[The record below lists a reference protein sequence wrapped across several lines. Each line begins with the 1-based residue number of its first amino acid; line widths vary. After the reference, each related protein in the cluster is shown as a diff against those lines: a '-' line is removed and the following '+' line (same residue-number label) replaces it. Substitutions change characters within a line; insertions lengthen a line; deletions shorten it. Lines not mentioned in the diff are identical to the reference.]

1 MNRLSLNYFDIMVL
15 DCLYK
20 MNGERSGSAVF
31 HLFKGKRSSQTI
43 QDAGLFQTAKYFGI
57 APQCSRRDIS
67 ASLTKLEQHS
77 YLESLFETD
86 TYKAT
91 ASGTAALS
99 RALTE
104 RPWPAHCHGAYYQ
117 QAARVLWKRLSL
129 LVQVLS
135 HKLQG
140 SRQYIPVTKDYKT
153 LHWVKRFLFRHTD
166 HIEMANS
173 LFAMLEAHLQKLDDK
188 AAQIFVYSL
197 TSHHRIGYTSRQLA
211 DALKEDEWY
220 VYIMF
225 WASVHYFIYSL
236 PACEHSLLKDLLS
249 DVHLENA
256 LTEST
261 RKTWQMVKQGIPIQR
276 IAEIRKLKT
285 ATIEDHIVEISLHE
299 PAFVI
304 DDYVTVEDQIKITE
318 FSKRMQT
325 NKIKQIRD
333 GLEQQFS
340 YFQIRLALT
349 KQVQQYD

>member
-1 MNRLSLNYFDIMVL
+1 MSLNYFDIMVL
-15 DCLYK
+15 DCLCK
-20 MNGERSGSAVF
+20 INGERSGSAVF

-43 QDAGLFQTAKYFGI
+43 QDAGLFQTAKYFGM
-57 APQCSRRDIS
+57 AQQCSRSDIS

-77 YLESLFETD
+77 YLEPMPETD
-86 TYKAT
+86 TYKVT
-91 ASGTAALS
+91 ASGAAALS
-99 RALTE
+99 HALNE

-117 QAARVLWKRLSL
+117 QAAGVLWKRLSL

-135 HKLQG
+135 HKQRG
-140 SRQYIPVTKDYKT
+140 SRQYIPVTNDYKT
-153 LHWVKRFLFRHTD
+153 LHWVKKYLSRNTD
-166 HIEMANS
+166 HIKMANS
-173 LFAMLEAHLQKLDDK
+173 LFAMLEEKLHKIDDK

-197 TSHHRIGYTSRQLA
+197 TSHDRIGYTSRQLA
-211 DALKEDEWY
+211 DKLKEDEWY
-220 VYIMF
+220 VYVMF
-225 WASVHYFIYSL
+225 WASVHYFIHSL
-236 PACEHSLLKDLLS
+236 PECEHSLLKDLLS
-249 DVHLENA
+249 DVYLENA

-299 PAFVI
+299 PAFMI
-304 DDYVTVEDQIKITE
+304 DDYVSAEDQLHIAA
-318 FSKRMQT
+318 FAKRMRT